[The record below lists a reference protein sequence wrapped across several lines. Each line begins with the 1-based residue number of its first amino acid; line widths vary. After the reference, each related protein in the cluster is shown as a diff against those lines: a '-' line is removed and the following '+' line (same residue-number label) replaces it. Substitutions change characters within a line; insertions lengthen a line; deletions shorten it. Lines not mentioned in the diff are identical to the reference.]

1 MNCKLTFALASVFAI
16 AVLVVSS
23 GQLSAQ
29 YSSDNIAGA
38 ASYFESSDCG
48 CGSCM
53 SLPGCDDGCCDGLGP
68 YVSVFGGLA
77 TIHQLEEEIVTPNV
91 IPGDP
96 DTEFRSFSG
105 DTGEAYGIAVG
116 QIVHQRARTEIEY
129 SYREF
134 DLDTFR
140 IEEFT
145 AGVLS
150 SSTTTPITGNVE
162 TSSLM
167 GNFVFDLSPRCVGRA
182 NLYGGGGVGGMDING
197 TATDGATDY
206 EIDDTAFAYQLIAG
220 VNFAKNNRT
229 DIFTEYRFTGSS
241 VDVFDVTNGIS
252 LGNFDF
258 ETNTLVLGVRIRR

>member
-1 MNCKLTFALASVFAI
+1 MNCKLTFAFAFVFAI
-16 AVLVVSS
+16 SAMLTGAETSF
-23 GQLSAQ
+23 AQ
-29 YSSDNIAGA
+29 YAGDSMPGA
-38 ASYFESSDCG
+38 ASFFDSGDCS

-53 SLPGCDDGCCDGLGP
+53 SLPGCDDGCCDNLGN

-77 TIHQLEEEIVTPNV
+77 TLHQFEEEIVTPNV
-91 IPGDP
+91 LPGDP
-96 DTEFRSFSG
+96 DTEFRNFSG
-105 DTGEAYGIAVG
+105 DTEDAYGISVG
-116 QIVHQRARTEIEY
+116 QIVHQRARTELEFT
-129 SYREF
+129 YREF
-134 DLDTFR
+134 NLDQYR

-182 NLYGGGGVGGMDING
+182 NLYGGGGIGGMDING
-197 TATDGATDY
+197 TATDGANDY

-220 VNFAKNNRT
+220 LNFAKSDRI
-229 DIFTEYRFTGSS
+229 DLFTEYRFTGSS
-241 VDVFDVTNGIS
+241 VDVYDVTNAIS

-258 ETNTLVLGVRIRR
+258 ETNTLVLGVRVRR